1 MPTTTTTTITPEIE
15 LDGIPS
21 GSSNTGKTEVG
32 ISEPLQD
39 GQQTEL
45 DYSTSSGTPRLKG
58 IAIITILTGVSFL
71 NTMGSG
77 ILTIA
82 LPRLSQDLSLP
93 PNLLLWPASVYALT
107 AGCTLLIFGTVAD
120 VVGAKK
126 IWLTGS
132 CLYTMFTLAC
142 GLAQTGDQLIAFRTV
157 LGVAIAMCL
166 PSAVS
171 LTTASFE
178 RGTWRNI
185 GFACM
190 GMGQPLGYSVGLIL
204 GGVFTNTIGW
214 RYGYYIS
221 AIINAFLVVGGFL
234 GLPSDKKD
242 GFQLRRL
249 ITDIDWVGA
258 ICIST
263 SLGLLSYILA

>member
-1 MPTTTTTTITPEIE
+1 MSEVE
-15 LDGIPS
+15 LDSIPAS
-21 GSSNTGKTEVG
+21 KELHTGKAGTSLPDLPRADHE
-32 ISEPLQD
+32 
-39 GQQTEL
+39 TEL
-45 DYSTSSGTPRLKG
+45 DSNASSSTPRLKG

-82 LPRLSQDLSLP
+82 LPRLSQDLSLSP
-93 PNLLLWPASVYALT
+93 SLLLWPASVYALT
-107 AGCTLLIFGTVAD
+107 AGCTLLIFGSVAD

-126 IWLTGS
+126 VWLTGS
-132 CLYTMFTLAC
+132 CLYTLFTLAC
-142 GLAQTGDQLIAFRTV
+142 GLAKTGDQLIAFRTV
-157 LGVAIAMCL
+157 LGAAIAMCL

-190 GMGQPLGYSVGLIL
+190 GMGQPLGYSLGLIL
-204 GGVFTNTIGW
+204 GGVFTDTIGW

-221 AIINAFLVVGGFL
+221 AIINALLVAGGFF

-242 GFQLRRL
+242 GFHWKRV
-249 ITDIDWVGA
+249 ISDIDWVGA
-258 ICIST
+258 ICISV